1 MKMSSR
7 KTMLTAAVLV
17 TLSSGTTY
25 AATPE
30 TVDSQDL
37 FHANRLV
44 TDPAKNPAV
53 EETSVGDQYEAS
65 ISGQKKTSSSAQA
78 PETSTQVKPARLRW
92 ESVDARLAARNN
104 EPSFNL
110 SAQKAK
116 PVIITAEDI
125 RREEK
130 LAAKEGRPVREL
142 VGDVNM
148 NRPVPPPRPKKSTS
162 HTEAESYMNGAAAST
177 STNAMSS
184 TDHPRSAQASAAS
197 NEMYRTPSGSGR
209 QMSEQAAVASGQA
222 YAPFNAQH
230 TDQQAPGS
238 AQHGYI
244 SQTAPNTV
252 TSSNTPSPDIMQ
264 QAERMAQTPSSTLP
278 SATVSSAGVVAE
290 VEQRPSRSHYSQL
303 PHEEFS
309 LTPAAE
315 NGAAP
320 RQPEKFEA
328 LGGMPAQR
336 PIAPAVKDVA
346 PAVERSVRPEG
357 VPALSPRQVTQN
369 NVDDLAGISD
379 EVRRH
384 ILAGQLA
391 MEVQLQRDPSVAGMR
406 AITKVL
412 RENTTLTRLQKID
425 FLIGFGRAL
434 HRSGLPRQQEAL
446 LIKTI
451 AESF

>member
-162 HTEAESYMNGAAAST
+162 HTEAESYVNGAAAST

-184 TDHPRSAQASAAS
+184 TDHPRSAQASVAS

-230 TDQQAPGS
+230 TDQQTPGS
-238 AQHGYI
+238 AQHGYV
-244 SQTAPNTV
+244 SQTAPNTI

-278 SATVSSAGVVAE
+278 SATVSSAGAVAE
-290 VEQRPSRSHYSQL
+290 VEQRPPRSHYSQL

>member
-162 HTEAESYMNGAAAST
+162 HTEAESYVNGAAAST

-209 QMSEQAAVASGQA
+209 QMSEQVAVASGQA

-230 TDQQAPGS
+230 TDQQTPGS
-238 AQHGYI
+238 AQHGYV
-244 SQTAPNTV
+244 SQTAPNTI

-278 SATVSSAGVVAE
+278 SATVSSAGAVAE